1 MEEWNKFLRSF
12 PYAWSGIIH
21 TFKTQRNMRIHGM
34 VTILVLIL
42 LWWLNVPRGDVL
54 LVFFCI
60 ALVMSLELVNTAI
73 EAVVDL
79 VTEEWHPQAK
89 IAKDVAAGAVL
100 FSVFIS
106 VIIGLYVFVP
116 PLWEKIILLTRVE

>member
-1 MEEWNKFLRSF
+1 MKEWNKFLRSF
-12 PYAWSGIIH
+12 QYAWSGITH
-21 TFKTQRNMRIHGM
+21 TFKTQRNMRIHGT
-34 VTILVLIL
+34 VAILVLIM
-42 LWWLNVPRGDVL
+42 LWWLNAPRGDVL

-100 FSVFIS
+100 FSVIIA

-116 PLWEKIILLTRVE
+116 LLWEKIRLLS

>member
-1 MEEWNKFLRSF
+1 MKEWIKFLRSF
-12 PYAWSGIIH
+12 QFAWSGIIH
-21 TFKTQRNMRIHGM
+21 TFKTQRNMRIHGT
-34 VTILVLIL
+34 VTIIVLLL

-60 ALVMSLELVNTAI
+60 SLVMSLELVNTAI

-79 VTEEWHPQAK
+79 VTKEWHPQAK

-100 FSVFIS
+100 FSVIIAV
-106 VIIGLYVFVP
+106 VIGTYVFVP
-116 PLWEKIILLTRVE
+116 PIWEKIKLLTQA

>member
-1 MEEWNKFLRSF
+1 MKEWNQFLRSF
-12 PYAWSGIIH
+12 HFAWSGIIH
-21 TFKTQRNMRIHGM
+21 TFKTQRNMRIHGT
-34 VTILVLIL
+34 VTILVLLL

-60 ALVMSLELVNTAI
+60 SLVMSLELVNTAI

-79 VTEEWHPQAK
+79 VTQELHPQAK

-100 FSVFIS
+100 LSVFFAV
-106 VIIGLYVFVP
+106 VIGAYVFVP
-116 PLWEKIILLTRVE
+116 PLWEKIKLLTQA